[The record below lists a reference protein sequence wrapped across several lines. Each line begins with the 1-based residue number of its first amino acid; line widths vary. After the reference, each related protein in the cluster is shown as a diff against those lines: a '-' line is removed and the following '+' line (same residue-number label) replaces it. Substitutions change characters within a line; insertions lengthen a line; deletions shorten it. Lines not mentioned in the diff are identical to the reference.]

1 MSNFWQLPHASII
14 QCFDSTEVVVAPNQ
28 TFEKVK
34 SAPSF
39 FKGKN
44 VIKNLLEIS
53 AQNVDFCAPPVEKKI
68 GQK

>member
-1 MSNFWQLPHASII
+1 MLQLYNV
-14 QCFDSTEVVVAPNQ
+14 STRVVAPNQ